1 MICCMLTM
9 QNSLQLKQDY
19 PDSFRQVG
27 ALTGAD
33 ALMRNSIFLGTFPGL
48 SDSHKEM
55 IVDAVFNFIKG
66 KATKKIYHG

>member
-1 MICCMLTM
+1 MLDLILH
-9 QNSLQLKQDY
+9 QHLQLKQDY

-48 SDSHKEM
+48 STSHKEM
-55 IVDAVFNFIKG
+55 IVDEVFDFVKG
-66 KATKKIYHG
+66 KATKKIYHN